1 MKKKTPLLEL
11 IDITKKFGSFYANN
25 HINLNIYPGEVHAI
39 LGENGAGKSTLMNI
53 LYGMYQPD
61 GGVIKLNGETM
72 DIHSSKDALN
82 VGIGMVHQHFMLVD
96 TFTAAENVFLMGD
109 SPWWK
114 IKRDD
119 EIQEKLRALEKEYGI
134 DVDVNCPIDQ
144 LSIGMQ
150 QKVEILKL
158 LYTGANVLILDEP
171 TAVLLPQEA
180 DILFE
185 IIERLKAD
193 GKSILFISHKLDE
206 VMRISDRITVL
217 SQGEVIGQM
226 ETKDANKEK
235 VVQMMVG
242 EEIET
247 MDFRRS
253 EAEKKKELVLRATN
267 LHATDDRGVTTLNGV
282 SFELH
287 KGEIVG
293 VASLEGNGQNEL
305 AELISGVR
313 PLVEGRLHINGR
325 DLSTAPPQTFIEE
338 NIAYVPADRNKV
350 GSVKGFPLYENW
362 VLRTNKK
369 ASSFKWIDYKR
380 VKKESMHTMKE
391 YDVRARSIYD
401 VSGNLSG
408 GNLQKFILARELHKD
423 PQVLVCSYPTR
434 GLDIKAS
441 HFIRKKLLDATENG
455 LSTLLF
461 SSDFE
466 ELFALSNRLVVL
478 SRGKIVAE
486 LVPSE
491 TTIREVGKLMMG
503 VSTNEDEL

>member
-185 IIERLKAD
+185 IIERL
-193 GKSILFISHKLDE
+193 
-206 VMRISDRITVL
+206 
-217 SQGEVIGQM
+217 
-226 ETKDANKEK
+226 
-235 VVQMMVG
+235 
-242 EEIET
+242 
-247 MDFRRS
+247 
-253 EAEKKKELVLRATN
+253 
-267 LHATDDRGVTTLNGV
+267 
-282 SFELH
+282 
-287 KGEIVG
+287 
-293 VASLEGNGQNEL
+293 
-305 AELISGVR
+305 
-313 PLVEGRLHINGR
+313 
-325 DLSTAPPQTFIEE
+325 
-338 NIAYVPADRNKV
+338 
-350 GSVKGFPLYENW
+350 
-362 VLRTNKK
+362 
-369 ASSFKWIDYKR
+369 
-380 VKKESMHTMKE
+380 
-391 YDVRARSIYD
+391 
-401 VSGNLSG
+401 
-408 GNLQKFILARELHKD
+408 
-423 PQVLVCSYPTR
+423 
-434 GLDIKAS
+434 
-441 HFIRKKLLDATENG
+441 
-455 LSTLLF
+455 
-461 SSDFE
+461 
-466 ELFALSNRLVVL
+466 
-478 SRGKIVAE
+478 
-486 LVPSE
+486 
-491 TTIREVGKLMMG
+491 
-503 VSTNEDEL
+503 